1 MSQLVITLP
10 IYETKINEANTEKVD
25 LNIRDL
31 QKKYPNGCICCGTTF
46 NPKKYSSM
54 ISQHFNTA
62 KHKKKCLY
70 PENELFKQ
78 DLGLC
83 NNFQEAFDSKCKE
96 LRELKKLNYDYK
108 QEIDNI
114 KLRCQVLEKLNIQL
128 QERLSITDNRE
139 PVNIKCKNLID
150 L

>member
-31 QKKYPNGCICCGTTF
+31 QKIYPNGCICCGTAFT
-46 NPKKYSSM
+46 PKKYSSM
-54 ISQHFNTA
+54 ISQHFNTG

-70 PENELFKQ
+70 PENQLFKQ
-78 DLGLC
+78 DIGLC
-83 NNFQEAFDSKCKE
+83 NNLPEAFDSKCKE

-128 QERLSITDNRE
+128 QERLSISDNKTLL
-139 PVNIKCKNLID
+139 NINCKNLID